1 MNPVV
6 IVLILAAGA
15 ALMYFQYRQR
25 QTVKALS
32 DRLSRL
38 LMEGRY
44 DEFEELL
51 RDRNTRVNLSDYNLQ
66 YLAFTEAMLLN
77 RKKEADKAFDAMP
90 GLRVNNTQKAAF
102 YSRLNPS
109 ARRSLPLRSSV
120 RYAAACSAILSG
132 TPQAASAMLPAMHAI
147 VSLSPPM
154 DTASLT
160 VLS

>member
-1 MNPVV
+1 MNSLV

-66 YLAFTEAMLLN
+66 YLAFTEAVLLN

-102 YSRLNPS
+102 YSRAMPY
-109 ARRSLPLRSSV
+109 
-120 RYAAACSAILSG
+120 YAEKKDEKRTEVCYEQIL
-132 TPQAASAMLPAMHAI
+132 A
-147 VSLSPPM
+147 
-154 DTASLT
+154 LT
-160 VLS
+160 GFRELKESTEKMYRLLKEQNENTIN